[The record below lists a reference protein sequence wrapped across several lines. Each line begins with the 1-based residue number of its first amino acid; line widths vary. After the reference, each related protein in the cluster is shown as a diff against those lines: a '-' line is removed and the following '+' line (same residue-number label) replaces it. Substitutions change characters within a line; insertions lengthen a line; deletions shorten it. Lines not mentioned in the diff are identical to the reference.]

1 MFFMFTAIYFSQFVC
16 SSSGSFMLTVQ
27 LPDDGHKNRL
37 KHAVVN
43 SKNIVYY
50 SYLC

>member
-1 MFFMFTAIYFSQFVC
+1 MFTTIYFSQFLW

-37 KHAVVN
+37 KHTVVN
-43 SKNIVYY
+43 SKNIEY
-50 SYLC
+50 SC